1 MTTRGAGSGEPMERL
16 SATERLKALLPNP
29 QPRSGNPL
37 GDLPDIGRSE
47 EPPSVKRHAMNLLS
61 PSLAITNAIQ
71 TRGLAAP
78 TRVDHDGE
86 LLAALRRRDRT
97 AAECLVARY
106 GDRAYRLAMG
116 ITRNAQDAEETV
128 QDALWSVIQKID
140 TFRGDSSLGSWIY
153 RIVANAA
160 YQKLRGPA
168 RRRDEISLD
177 EVLPLFHED
186 GRHAGPIS
194 DWSASIQDPAMQTEL
209 RAALVSAI
217 GELPAAYRAVIILRD
232 VEGLSM
238 AEVAGSLGITV
249 AAAKS
254 RAHRARLFLRQ
265 RLAIFMSGATAS
277 IGAPSQEG
285 HLRRPDVIE
294 AHLES

>member
-1 MTTRGAGSGEPMERL
+1 
-16 SATERLKALLPNP
+16 
-29 QPRSGNPL
+29 
-37 GDLPDIGRSE
+37 
-47 EPPSVKRHAMNLLS
+47 MNLLS
-61 PSLAITNAIQ
+61 PRLVT
-71 TRGLAAP
+71 TRRPAAS
-78 TRVDHDGE
+78 TQVDHDGE
-86 LLAALRRRDRT
+86 LLGALRRRDRT
-97 AAECLVARY
+97 AAECVVARY

-160 YQKLRGPA
+160 YQKLRGRA

-186 GRHAGPIS
+186 GRYAGPIS
-194 DWSASIQDPAMQTEL
+194 DWSASIDDAAVQVEL
-209 RAALVSAI
+209 RATLDSAI
-217 GELPAAYRAVIILRD
+217 GELPAHYRAVVVLHD

-238 AEVAGSLGITV
+238 VEVAGSLGITV
-249 AAAKS
+249 ANAKS
-254 RAHRARLFLRQ
+254 RAHRGRLFLRQ

-277 IGAPSQEG
+277 IGAPSQQG
-285 HLRRPDVIE
+285 HLRQPDVIE

>member
-1 MTTRGAGSGEPMERL
+1 
-16 SATERLKALLPNP
+16 
-29 QPRSGNPL
+29 
-37 GDLPDIGRSE
+37 
-47 EPPSVKRHAMNLLS
+47 MNLLS
-61 PSLAITNAIQ
+61 PSLAITNAIP
-71 TRGLAAP
+71 TRRPAAP
-78 TRVDHDGE
+78 TQVDHDGE
-86 LLAALRRRDRT
+86 LLGALRRRDRT

-116 ITRNAQDAEETV
+116 ITRNAQDAEEAV

-160 YQKLRGPA
+160 YQKLRGRA
-168 RRRDEISLD
+168 QRRDEISLD
-177 EVLPLFHED
+177 DVLPSFHED
-186 GRHAGPIS
+186 GRHAGPIT
-194 DWSASIQDPAMQTEL
+194 DWSAGIDDPAAQTEL
-209 RAALVSAI
+209 RAALSSAI

-232 VEGLSM
+232 VEGLAM
-238 AEVAGSLGITV
+238 AEVADSLGITV
-249 AAAKS
+249 SAAKS

-265 RLAIFMSGATAS
+265 RLAIFMSGATVS

-285 HLRRPDVIE
+285 HLRQPDVIE

>member
-1 MTTRGAGSGEPMERL
+1 MS
-16 SATERLKALLPNP
+16 LLF
-29 QPRSGNPL
+29 
-37 GDLPDIGRSE
+37 
-47 EPPSVKRHAMNLLS
+47 
-61 PSLAITNAIQ
+61 PSLAMTNAIP
-71 TRGLAAP
+71 TRGPAAP

-86 LLAALRRRDRT
+86 LLGALRRRDRT

-128 QDALWSVIQKID
+128 QDALWSAIQKID

-160 YQKLRGPA
+160 YHKLRRCA

-177 EVLPLFHED
+177 EVLPVFHED

-194 DWSASIQDPAMQTEL
+194 DWSASIQDPAIQTEL
-209 RAALVSAI
+209 RAAPTSAI
-217 GELPAAYRAVIILRD
+217 EEFPAAYRAVIILRD
-232 VEGLSM
+232 VEGMSV
-238 AEVAGSLGITV
+238 AEVAGALGITV

-285 HLRRPDVIE
+285 HLR
-294 AHLES
+294 

>member
-1 MTTRGAGSGEPMERL
+1 M
-16 SATERLKALLPNP
+16 
-29 QPRSGNPL
+29 
-37 GDLPDIGRSE
+37 
-47 EPPSVKRHAMNLLS
+47 
-61 PSLAITNAIQ
+61 
-71 TRGLAAP
+71 
-78 TRVDHDGE
+78 GE

-160 YQKLRGPA
+160 YQKLRGRA
-168 RRRDEISLD
+168 HRRDEILLED
-177 EVLPLFHED
+177 ALPSFHED
-186 GRHAGPIS
+186 GRHAGPIA
-194 DWSASIQDPAMQTEL
+194 DWSTSIDDPAAQTEL
-209 RAALVSAI
+209 RAALSSAI

-232 VEGLSM
+232 VEDLST

-249 AAAKS
+249 SATKT
-254 RAHRARLFLRQ
+254 RVHRARLFLRK
-265 RLAIFMSGATAS
+265 RLAIFMSGATGS
-277 IGAPSQEG
+277 IGAPSQAG
-285 HLRRPDVIE
+285 HLPQPDVIE
-294 AHLES
+294 AHRES